1 VTLPIPLARLEPL
14 AVGLD
19 EVEDASCEFNLKA
32 QIVFPSSR
40 PNWLI
45 SRWAFQPRYM
55 AHAEVSSLGGVSRE
69 DFGRATLK
77 SPHMYWPGTHAE
89 RPGTDSDE
97 GLAGITS
104 SPSRQRFCG
113 QL

>member
-55 AHAEVSSLGGVSRE
+55 AHAESLRSAA
-69 DFGRATLK
+69 F
-77 SPHMYWPGTHAE
+77 HARILVE
-89 RPGTDSDE
+89 PR
-97 GLAGITS
+97 
-104 SPSRQRFCG
+104 
-113 QL
+113 